1 MTTTLHELCQT
12 IAEALGPDWSAVTPT
27 DQNWCSDLIHAN
39 GMTLCCRKSR
49 DHRLEITTVGIE
61 SITEEGRIIYRYHY
75 YPPSITVSATRDPK
89 AIARDIRNR
98 LLPKATAWWEE
109 GMRGKAKVEQERANK
124 LQLRDRLLQL
134 PGATLAY
141 GPFDHND
148 ARISTADNAWIVYL
162 SKQCVTFNRVSI
174 DEIVALIE
182 AYRQLKGTP

>member
-27 DQNWCSDLIHAN
+27 DQNWCNDLIHAN

-49 DHRLEITTVGIE
+49 DRRLEIATVGIE
-61 SITEEGRIIYRYHY
+61 SITEENRIIFRYNY
-75 YPPSITVSATRDPK
+75 GNPSITVSATRDPK
-89 AIARDIRNR
+89 AIARDMRNR

-124 LQLRDRLLQL
+124 LQLRDRLLHL

-148 ARISTADNAWIVYL
+148 ARVSTADNAWIVYL
-162 SKQCVTFNRVSI
+162 SKQCVTFNRMSP